1 MEYDA
6 GSIEREEDLGTDQ
19 KAVVRRW
26 LLELKLADKREENWR
41 KSAEKV
47 WNRYRQKEAKKNSF
61 NILWSNTETLRPA
74 VYNSAPKPDVRRRY
88 KDADPLG
95 KAASEVLSRSLE
107 YGIDTTDFND
117 VIKSVVLDA
126 LLPGRGLARV
136 RYVPSIEC
144 NEAQEESEDESEEG
158 YTEEVAWEQAP
169 IEHVQW
175 DDVRFSE
182 GKEWAEVCWVA
193 FKHRLTREEME
204 EKFGEI
210 GSKVNLDATDEKEL
224 EGERDEKIRESF
236 KTAEVWEI
244 WDKDK
249 AKVFFISKGYKEAPL
264 QTLDDPLNLVG
275 FFPVPRPVYAVED
288 SNSFVPVALYELY
301 KEQADEL
308 DTITRRINVI
318 VKGLKLRGVYD
329 ATISELSELMRGE
342 DNDLIPSANVTAILE
357 RGGIEKA
364 IFWLPIDMAAKVL
377 QVLYQQRESTKQ
389 VIYEITGISDILRGA
404 SNANETA
411 TAQQIKNQWGS
422 QRLKRLQSEVARF
435 VRDLIRIQSEIIGER
450 FSIETLKTMTGVN
463 LPTEQDKQLAM
474 MQGQQVDGPTWEEV
488 KQILQDDKLRT
499 FKVDVETDST
509 IAASIESDMAGLR
522 DTLTAVVQVV
532 QGFGPAVQMQA
543 IPVEA
548 VKEIVLAVVRRAKL
562 GNAVEDALDKIQQP
576 QPPQQQQDNSGQ
588 IEQMKLQAQQ
598 QMDQSSAQRDMAKH
612 ESELEFKRQE
622 SQMIAQR
629 EQMMAQIESEREQT
643 RLAAQKE
650 IEQMRI
656 DAQND
661 IEWRKARL
669 DAETKVIVAQ
679 IGAMNK
685 EQSQNQPE
693 EVQEGEN
700 VESALQAALQS
711 FQMAVERLG
720 QPQVIK
726 KNSDGSLKR

>member
-576 QPPQQQQDNSGQ
+576 QPQPQQQQQPDNTAQ
-588 IEQMKLQAQQ
+588 IEQMRMQAQQ
-598 QMDQSSAQRDMAKH
+598 QIEAMRNQNDAQIASIEQQNKMM
-612 ESELEFKRQE
+612 LEKIIQDAE
-622 SQMIAQR
+622 NQR
-629 EQMMAQIESEREQT
+629 EA
-643 RLAAQKE
+643 
-650 IEQMRI
+650 MRI
-656 DAQND
+656 
-661 IEWRKARL
+661 EFERWKAGL
-669 DAETKVIVAQ
+669 DSETKITVAQ
-679 IGAMNK
+679 INANSK
-685 EQSQNQPE
+685 PE
-693 EVQEGEN
+693 YIQG
-700 VESALQAALQS
+700 L
-711 FQMAVERLG
+711 
-720 QPQVIK
+720 
-726 KNSDGSLKR
+726 SLIHI